1 MTSIL
6 NPVIRKEY
14 SELKRPDLRGK
25 FICASC
31 GQHFQH
37 NASLNR
43 HRRLLHGNEH
53 TCMMC
58 DRKLNAKE
66 TIRDHMRNEHNLFQV
81 FTCGC
86 CNWSFSSKRQL
97 SEHTKCIQ
105 GTGAPGDTIPIAK
118 SCNAPGSLIQ
128 STIQGTPPVVKTGRK
143 RGGSLSSSS
152 SVSTSISSRDVSGSP
167 PPTEEEAERK
177 VLFDNAVD
185 TILQSKFFTY
195 QQITE
200 VDTWI
205 KIIENA
211 NTLADTLQR
220 INKTKK
226 IKAEMP
232 ADKDVKRFK
241 LEVE

>member
-1 MTSIL
+1 MHS
-6 NPVIRKEY
+6 
-14 SELKRPDLRGK
+14 
-25 FICASC
+25 
-31 GQHFQH
+31 
-37 NASLNR
+37 
-43 HRRLLHGNEH
+43 NEH

-58 DRKLNAKE
+58 ERALNQKE
-66 TIRDHMRNEHNLFQV
+66 TIREHMRNEHNLAQV

-86 CNWSFSSKRQL
+86 CNWTFASKRQL
-97 SEHTKCIQ
+97 TEHTKCIQ

-118 SCNAPGSLIQ
+118 SINAPGSLIQ

-143 RGGSLSSSS
+143 RPMGGSLSPSS
-152 SVSTSISSRDVSGSP
+152 SVSTSISSRDASGSP

-200 VDTWI
+200 VDTWV
-205 KIIENA
+205 KIIESA

-220 INKTKK
+220 IKK
-226 IKAEMP
+226 SQKVKAEGP
-232 ADKDVKRFK
+232 AVESKMIPEKHVKQ
-241 LEVE
+241 EIE